1 MQSNILILADME
13 GCAGITDMKQ
23 YDICRE
29 RMIEEVER
37 VIQSIETYDKGD
49 VTIADCHND
58 GKNIVPF
65 FAEKGYL
72 CYEHIWSIKNIEQYD
87 CAMLIGF
94 HAKNG
99 GTGFCPHTIR
109 PDVQELFLGEKS
121 IGEVELLINW
131 LAGHGVPVLFI
142 SGDEAVKKELDGYVC
157 EFYASNKDGMESLD
171 RQTLLERMEPHM
183 KRALESQ
190 NGIEPRYNDRAI
202 KVKLIGESYYKWMPH
217 ELFSIEEGMVI
228 FPDTESFMMSLL
240 SFCRFLNIAEEYQ
253 SLRMRHLVGKIR
265 TNSACVEGDAKG
277 KELLKQKEWRALSD
291 EDIEYLY
298 GLLESDK
305 NDKRGMCE

>member
-37 VIQSIETYDKGD
+37 VIRLIETYKEAG
-49 VTIADCHND
+49 VTIVDCHND
-58 GKNIVPF
+58 GKNIVSF
-65 FAEKGYL
+65 FVAKGYL

-99 GTGFCPHTIR
+99 GNGFCPHTIR
-109 PDVQELFLGEKS
+109 PDVQELLLGEKS

-131 LAGHGVPVLFI
+131 LAGHGVPVLFV
-142 SGDEAVKKELDGYVC
+142 SGDEAVKKELDGYAC

-171 RQTLLERMEPHM
+171 QQTLLERMESHI

-190 NGIEPRYNDRAI
+190 KEIEPRYNDCAI
-202 KVKLIGESYYKWMPH
+202 KVKLIGESYCKWMPR
-217 ELFSIEEGMVI
+217 ELFSTEEEMVI

-240 SFCRFLNIAEEYQ
+240 SLCGFLNIAEEYQ

-265 TNSACVEGDAKG
+265 KNSACVEGDAKG

-305 NDKRGMCE
+305 SEK